1 MGTKRRYTLGF
12 SVQDLSMPS
21 LRLRLSM
28 LKSFPDKPIIF
39 IDQSNSTMGWYTDNE
54 SKYVYRVLRGCLVK
68 DGEKVPV
75 TKMDDI
81 KEFFELNE
89 YGTAESLKYYPMWKG
104 TGSFGRNHF
113 YCEGNFDFDVNN
125 PEKAHI
131 LLSCNY
137 LANTTNPNASHYYG
151 ILLCT
156 DEFWAANVVA
166 SQPIPSD
173 GGGT

>member
-12 SVQDLSMPS
+12 SGAGFEHAKPPFEVKYAQ
-21 LRLRLSM
+21 
-28 LKSFPDKPIIF
+28 SFPDKPIIF

-81 KEFFELNE
+81 KEFFEFNKN
-89 YGTAESLKYYPMWKG
+89 GTAESLKYYPMWKG

-113 YCEGNFDFDVNN
+113 YCEGNFDFDINN

-137 LANTTNPNASHYYG
+137 SYSTTNPNASHYYG

-173 GGGT
+173 GGRS